1 MKKIGLFPMQLTGR
15 IIVIMSMLLFIIIL
29 FSPAGKVFAGG
40 QWFVNTSAQVT
51 KGNYIFDGSTT
62 AYYFYGGLRYQSDRW
77 SVSASLPLIAQRDDL
92 VTYTGGIFLPTGG
105 MHHTDND
112 MMDRFGG
119 GMMGG
124 HSDWDDE
131 QGMHGMSPF
140 SNLNY
145 GLGDLYL
152 DSEITL
158 LREQISLPSLSLNA
172 QLKIP
177 TANQAKNYGTGK
189 YDYGV
194 GLVVRK
200 SMNSFLL
207 FANVGFLVIG
217 DPADVT
223 FNDPVTF
230 GLGLGKFFNQGRSS
244 LMLYYQSYSEI
255 LPGYQPPSQI
265 SLGYYFRVFRT
276 LTISMV
282 ALAGMSDTSPNVS
295 FLSGLQVGL

>member
-15 IIVIMSMLLFIIIL
+15 VIVVMSMLFFVIML
-29 FSPAGKVFAGG
+29 FSSVGKVFAGG
-40 QWFVNTSAQVT
+40 QWFINTSAQVT

-62 AYYFYGGLRYQSDRW
+62 AYYFYGGLRYQADRW
-77 SVSASLPLIAQRDDL
+77 SVSSSLPLIAQRDDL

-105 MHHTDND
+105 MHHTDNN
-112 MMDRFGG
+112 MTDRFGG

-124 HSDWDDE
+124 QSDWEGQD
-131 QGMHGMSPF
+131 GMSPF

-152 DSEITL
+152 YSELLL
-158 LREQISLPSLSLNA
+158 LREQVSLPSLSLNT
-172 QLKIP
+172 QVKIP
-177 TANQAKNYGTGK
+177 TANRSKNYGTGA
-189 YDYGV
+189 YDYGL
-194 GLVVRK
+194 GLTVRK

-207 FANVGFLVIG
+207 FADVGFLVIG
-217 DPADVT
+217 DPVGVT
-223 FNDPVTF
+223 LNDPITF

-265 SLGYYFRVFRT
+265 SLGYYFRMFRS
-276 LTISMV
+276 LTISTV

>member
-1 MKKIGLFPMQLTGR
+1 MKGIGLFPMQMMSR
-15 IIVIMSMLLFIIIL
+15 AIVTASLLLFIIML
-29 FSPAGKVFAGG
+29 FSPAGRSFAGG

-51 KGNYIFDGSTT
+51 KGDYIFDGSTT

-77 SVSASLPLIAQRDDL
+77 SVSLSLPLIAQRDDL

-112 MMDRFGG
+112 MVDRFGG

-124 HSDWDDE
+124 HSEWNDE
-131 QGMHGMSPF
+131 ENMHGMSPF

-152 DSEITL
+152 YSELLL
-158 LREQISLPSLSLNA
+158 LREQASLPSLSLNT
-172 QLKIP
+172 QVKVP
-177 TANQAKNYGTGK
+177 TANRSKNYGTGV
-189 YDYGV
+189 YDYGL
-194 GLVVRK
+194 GLTVRK

-230 GLGLGKFFNQGRSS
+230 GLGFGKFFNQGRSS
-244 LMLYYQSYSEI
+244 LVLYYQSYSEI

-265 SLGYYFRVFRT
+265 SLGYYFHIFRT
-276 LTISMV
+276 LTISTV